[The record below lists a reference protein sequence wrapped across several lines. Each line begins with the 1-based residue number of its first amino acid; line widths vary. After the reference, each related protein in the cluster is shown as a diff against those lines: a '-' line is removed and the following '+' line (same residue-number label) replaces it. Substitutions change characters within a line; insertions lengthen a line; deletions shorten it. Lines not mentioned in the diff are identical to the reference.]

1 MDIAAWLQG
10 LGLERYVPAFRDNE
24 IDWEVLPKLTSED
37 LREIGVA
44 AIGHRRKLLDAI
56 AALGA
61 TVPTAAVTAAPSDA
75 PAPTDAERRQ
85 LTVMFSDLVGS
96 TALATR
102 FDPEDLRE
110 LIGAYHRAVADA
122 IGRFDG
128 FVAKYMG
135 DGVLVYFGYPR
146 AHEDDA
152 ERSVRAGLALIE
164 AVGRLP
170 ARPDLR
176 VRLRIAPRLAVVGDL
191 IGEGAAQER
200 GVVGETPNL
209 AARLQAL
216 AAPNTLVTGEATR
229 RQIGGLFD
237 LEDLGPQQL
246 AVGRSTPGGC
256 WATAA
261 RSAASRHCARERHR
275 FSVVRKK
282 SSCLSAA

>member
-61 TVPTAAVTAAPSDA
+61 TMPTAAVMAAPSDA

-110 LIGAYHRAVADA
+110 LIGAYHRAVADVV
-122 IGRFDG
+122 GRFDG

-152 ERSVRAGLALIE
+152 ERAVDRAQPGTQRGLH
-164 AVGRLP
+164 R
-170 ARPDLR
+170 
-176 VRLRIAPRLAVVGDL
+176 
-191 IGEGAAQER
+191 
-200 GVVGETPNL
+200 
-209 AARLQAL
+209 
-216 AAPNTLVTGEATR
+216 
-229 RQIGGLFD
+229 
-237 LEDLGPQQL
+237 
-246 AVGRSTPGGC
+246 
-256 WATAA
+256 TA
-261 RSAASRHCARERHR
+261 
-275 FSVVRKK
+275 
-282 SSCLSAA
+282 